1 MTEPPSPASLDL
13 VDQRRLVTALMQGTE
28 LPGEPGQRQLIETH
42 ASFLLLAGDYAY
54 KIKKPLNLG
63 FLDYSTLA
71 ARRHCC
77 EEEIR
82 LNRRM
87 AESIYLDV
95 QPLFGTPEAPR
106 LSGIGAPLEYA
117 VRMGR
122 FPQEG
127 LFDRLLGEGRL
138 TPTHLD
144 RVGRLLADFHQRQAA
159 IAGPQEGAFGTPAA
173 IAYPAEE
180 NFAQLAELLGDD
192 FTAQLG
198 EVAAWSLAQMER
210 LSPLFAQRRKQG
222 WVRECHGDLHLGNLV
237 EVDGQVM
244 AFDGI
249 EFNPNLRWIDVINEA
264 AFLVMDLEH
273 RGRPDLAWTFL
284 NTYLSGTGDY
294 AGLAVLKFYCLYR
307 AMVRAKVALFLAG
320 QQGGGEAAHL
330 ARADADSYMA
340 YARGALPSSPPVLVL
355 TYGYSGSGKSVL
367 AEALAAR
374 LGAPLIRSDVERK
387 RLYGLGAGESSHSGA
402 GTGIYSREAGLRTY
416 GRLLELAGDILG
428 NGYSCVVDATFLTPE
443 QRAPF
448 LALAQGRGLTC
459 RILECQAAPETLQQR
474 VRQRQEQGGDASEA
488 TLKILENQL
497 AEEPRWAP
505 EEEPLRLPVATD
517 REDTAASLERL
528 LAALGQP

>member
-1 MTEPPSPASLDL
+1 MTDTPSPSSLDL
-13 VDQRRLVTALMQGTE
+13 ANQRRLVVALAQSPE
-28 LPGEPGQRQLIETH
+28 LPGEPGQRQMIETH

-87 AESIYLDV
+87 APSIYLDV
-95 QPLFGTPEAPR
+95 QAIFGTPEAPH
-106 LSGIGAPLEYA
+106 LTGAGAPLEYA

-127 LFDRLLGEGRL
+127 LFDRMLGEGRL
-138 TPTHLD
+138 TPAHMGM
-144 RVGRLLADFHQRQAA
+144 VGRLLARFHREQAA
-159 IAGPQEGAFGTPAA
+159 VAGPQEEAFGTPAA
-173 IAYPAEE
+173 VAYPVEE
-180 NFAQLAELLGDD
+180 NFAQLADLLGDSFD
-192 FTAQLG
+192 SQLG
-198 EVAAWSLAQMER
+198 EVAAWSRAQLER
-210 LSPLFAQRRKQG
+210 LQPLFAQRRKQG

-237 EVDGQVM
+237 AVAGQVM

-273 RGRPDLAWTFL
+273 RGRPDLAWVFL

-294 AGLAVLKFYCLYR
+294 AGLGLLKFYCLYR

-320 QQGGGEAAHL
+320 QQENGEAARQ
-330 ARADADSYMA
+330 ARAEADSYMA
-340 YARGALPSSPPVLVL
+340 YARAALPSSSPTLVL

-367 AEALAAR
+367 AEGLAAS
-374 LGAPLIRSDVERK
+374 LGAALIRSDVERK
-387 RLYGLGAGESSHSGA
+387 RLYGLEAKAVSHSGA

-416 GRLLELAGDILG
+416 GRLLDLAGGIL
-428 NGYSCVVDATFLTPE
+428 NHGYSCVVDATFLAPD

-448 LALAQGRGLTC
+448 LALARERGIAC
-459 RILECQAAPETLQQR
+459 RILECQAAPETLRQR
-474 VRQRQEQGGDASEA
+474 VRQRQEQGEDASEA
-488 TLKILENQL
+488 TLEILESQL
-497 AEEPRWAP
+497 ARGARWTP
-505 EEEPLRLPVATD
+505 EEASLRLLVVTD
-517 REDTAASLERL
+517 QEETAASLQRL
-528 LAALGQP
+528 LTTLKGG